1 MIHDRYPIVH
11 ARDPEFAGDPCVTAE
26 WSACDTFPDPSWVGV
41 QFGVSVDDAQATLAA
56 VTAYCVGLT
65 GDHLRRALGSL
76 AEQAEILRLAVER
89 AEHLA
94 RGGDLTA
101 DLIADDPTE
110 RDRVLAA
117 AQKWRDVA
125 TALREVSP

>member
-1 MIHDRYPIVH
+1 MIHNRH
-11 ARDPEFAGDPCVTAE
+11 PCV
-26 WSACDTFPDPSWVGV
+26 
-41 QFGVSVDDAQATLAA
+41 SVKDAQAALAA
-56 VTAYCVGLT
+56 VTAYYVGLT

-76 AEQAEILRLAVER
+76 AEQAEILRLAAER

-94 RGGDLTA
+94 RSGDLTA
-101 DLIADDPTE
+101 DLIADDPT
-110 RDRVLAA
+110 RRTRVLAA